1 MMKPEAS
8 CAKTSLH
15 LQESRQSVQKSWI
28 FTLWCFAP
36 RVGFADLSA
45 AQTGLLRNLVCYADL
60 SASLTSVVRY
70 LSDYLSTPKVF
81 EEGLVFM
88 MTPGGVISAADY
100 VDDLIASRLFNK

>member
-1 MMKPEAS
+1 MLRTTGRLRRLVC
-8 CAKTSLH
+8 CA
-15 LQESRQSVQKSWI
+15 
-28 FTLWCFAP
+28 
-36 RVGFADLSA
+36 D
-45 AQTGLLRNLVCYADL
+45 TGLSVCYADL

>member
-45 AQTGLLRNLVCYADL
+45 AQTRLLRNLVCYADL

-88 MTPGGVISAADY
+88 LTPNGVVSASVMCFA
-100 VDDLIASRLFNK
+100 